1 MKLSIII
8 PYYNTLPKYTDELL
22 SILDPQ
28 MRPGVECI
36 LVDDGSEVPYE
47 PKYDWCRYIYQKNGG
62 TAVARNTG
70 IDKTTGEYISF
81 IDSDDT
87 VAEYF
92 VDKILDAI
100 KKEHPDYI
108 EMSWKTLP
116 GGQQFAQ
123 KLTNCHSHLTNPSVC
138 HRVFKRS
145 FIGDFRFNPS
155 KISGEDEEFSRKIG
169 YERGKHHAITDYMCF
184 YRTAVPNSKSKRFI
198 RGETGTKIIVY
209 YYPVI
214 TKDMTWLVEEAK
226 KEDVSNQV
234 FVLADKCE
242 LMDEL
247 KQHARVYCPP
257 KQTRGHE
264 LRGEYTRFFTQLE
277 YPIRADIVLYAS
289 KVGEVSG
296 IGTFMRNFCVRMH
309 NRYKIAVLYDTMD
322 KNQIERLK
330 PFATVAKNSPQKDVS
345 CKNLIMNSVYD
356 RIPGNI
362 KRDQCIQLVHG
373 CADIAGTRMPMDRDR
388 YVFVSETVKKSWNM
402 EGEVIKNMVLP
413 QAAKSPLFLVTASRF
428 DTHEKGQ
435 KRMVKLANLM
445 NEKGIPFVWFYFSKE
460 TLNGAPYNLIKMAP
474 TMDVIGYIRK
484 ADFLVQLSDT
494 EGFGYSIVEALSEG
508 IPVITTDLPV
518 LKEIGV
524 NEKNAHIVP
533 FDIPD
538 DFDVEKIF
546 TERKRG
552 FRYTF
557 DNDTPAKNWD
567 KVFSTIPEKEYVTV
581 EIIKT
586 YNDLQLGRDV
596 KKGEVLEME
605 KKRAYQ
611 VQGVGCCKIV

>member
-8 PYYNTLPKYTDELL
+8 PYYNTLPEYTNELL
-22 SILDPQ
+22 DILDPQ
-28 MRPGVECI
+28 IRPGVEVI
-36 LVDDGSEVPYE
+36 LVDDGSEVPYK

-70 IDKTTGEYISF
+70 IDNTTGEYISF

-87 VAEYF
+87 VAPYF
-92 VDKILDAI
+92 VDKIFEAI
-100 KKEHPDYI
+100 KNVHPDFI

-116 GGQQFAQ
+116 GGQQCAQ
-123 KLTNCHSHLTNPSVC
+123 KLTTIHSRLPNPSVC

-214 TKDMTWLVEEAK
+214 TKNMTWLVEEAK

-277 YPIRADIVLYAS
+277 YPLKADIVLYAS

-296 IGTFMRNFCVRMH
+296 IGTFFYNFCKRMM
-309 NRYKIAVLYDTMD
+309 NRYKVAVLYDMMD
-322 KNQIERLK
+322 QKQIKRLQ
-330 PFATVAKNSPQKDVS
+330 PYATVVKNTPKKDVT

-356 RIPGNI
+356 KIPGNI

-373 CADIAGTRMPMDRDR
+373 CANISTTKMPMDRDR
-388 YVFVSETVKKSWNM
+388 YVFVSEVVKDSWKM
-402 EGEVIKNMVLP
+402 DGEVIPNMVLSDSG
-413 QAAKSPLFLVTASRF
+413 KDPLFLVTASRF

-435 KRMVKLANLM
+435 KRMIKLANLM
-445 NEKGIPFVWFYFSKE
+445 NAKGIPFIWLYFSKE
-460 TLNGAPYNLIKMAP
+460 TLPGGPSNLVKMEP
-474 TMDVIGYIRK
+474 TTDVIEYIRK
-484 ADFLVQLSDT
+484 ASYLVQLSDT
-494 EGFGYSIVEALSEG
+494 EGFGYSIVEALSVG
-508 IPVITTDLPV
+508 TPVITTDLPV

-524 NEKNAHIVP
+524 NDKNAHIVP

-538 DFDVEKIF
+538 DYDVEKF
-546 TERKRG
+546 LTDRKRG
-552 FRYTF
+552 FRYIYN
-557 DNDTPAKNWD
+557 NDVPARKWD
-567 KVFSTIPEKEYVTV
+567 EVFKTIPKKEYVTV
-581 EIIKT
+581 EVIKT

-611 VQGVGCCKIV
+611 VQGVGCCKII